1 MCINTDMLK
10 LKIAFIF
17 SFFLLTNVSFAQ
29 IINKIEV
36 KGNQRINSETV
47 EMFSTVSVGDD
58 LSKNDLNKILKN
70 LYETNFFENVNLI
83 MSDNLLTITVKEN
96 LIIQNLVLNGV
107 KSNKLNEVILET
119 INAKAKSP
127 FIENSVKKDLD
138 KIKNLLQESG
148 YYFSKVKLSKKENVN
163 NTIDLILDI
172 DLGSKA
178 FINEIIFTGNKKF
191 KKNKLLNIITSEEN
205 KFWKLISNKKLLNK
219 QRIALDRRLLESYYK
234 NKGYYKV
241 NILDEAIQYDNND
254 NFKLVF
260 NINAGE
266 KFYFDKFD
274 IDLPEDYDLSYFQK
288 IIKKLNTFSGKRYSY
303 KVIDKMLTEIEKIAT
318 DKQYEFINAN
328 IDQNIVDENKIN
340 VKIKII
346 DDEYKAYVQKINILG
361 NNITIEDVIRNE
373 LIIDEGD
380 PLNQI
385 LFSKSITNIKSLNIF
400 KNVKS
405 TIIDSEDEYQKI
417 INIEVEEKPTGEI
430 SAGAGIGT
438 SGASTMFGIRENNF
452 LGQGIKLETN
462 LLLSEETIRGLFSY
476 TKTNYKNSERD
487 LILSAESQ
495 ETDRLKGFGYKSNNT
510 GFLIGTRFEHLE
522 DFFIKPSLS
531 VNYESI
537 ETSSTASSKLK
548 KQEGSYFDIQ
558 ADYTLDLDKRD
569 QSFQPTDGYR
579 SQFNQKLPFNISENQ
594 TIINQYE
601 FSSYHEYADDVV
613 ASFSIMTKAAN
624 SLGDD
629 DVRISER
636 LYLPSRKLRG
646 FESGKVGPVDNGDFV
661 GGNYLTAINVST
673 NLPILESLETFSFNL
688 FYDAANIWGV
698 DYNSEIGDSSALRS
712 STGLA
717 VDWYTP
723 IGPLSFSFAQP
734 LTKKTT
740 DKTQTFRFNLGTTF

>member
-1 MCINTDMLK
+1 MLK

-266 KFYFDKFD
+266 KFYFDQFD